1 MHGSDTRDSPDTNEP
16 HRQSTDVKMNTRSNI
31 MVFGGSGVIGGAIA
45 TVFGHQGWRVG
56 LHYHQHQTAANET
69 AAAIKKAGGESHLY
83 QADVANSSQ
92 IQAIL
97 QEFIQSHHSL
107 NVLVWAVGVD
117 PSKLLLKTSPED
129 WTRTLHTNLTGAYT
143 VLKAIAPI
151 FEQQKDGAVIFV
163 GSLSAEQGVAGQ
175 AAYAAS
181 KAGLTGLMQT
191 VAKEWGAFNIRV
203 NMVFPGWHLS
213 PLSEPGWQS
222 AMEPRNHTLHRPS
235 SLQYMATTVYH
246 MALSP
251 DTSGQIWNL
260 DSRIW

>member
-1 MHGSDTRDSPDTNEP
+1 MNESV
-16 HRQSTDVKMNTRSNI
+16 RQTPVGIVNSRSNV

-45 TVFGHQGWRVG
+45 TVFGRQGWRVG
-56 LHYHQHQTAANET
+56 LHYHRHHTVAKET
-69 AAAIKKAGGESHLY
+69 ASMITKAGGESHLY
-83 QADVANSSQ
+83 QADVTNSVQ

-107 NVLVWAVGVD
+107 HVMVWAVGMGS
-117 PSKLLLKTSPED
+117 SKLLLKTSPEE
-129 WTRTLHTNLTGAYT
+129 WTRILHTNLTGAFT
-143 VLKAIAPI
+143 VLKAMAPI
-151 FEQQKDGAVIFV
+151 FKQQLNGAVILV

-181 KAGLTGLMQT
+181 KAGLGGLMYS

-213 PLSEPGWQS
+213 RLSKPGWDA
-222 AMEPRNHTLHRPS
+222 AMEPRNHTLHRTP
-235 SLQYMATTVYH
+235 SLQHMATSIYH
-246 MALSP
+246 MAVSP

>member
-1 MHGSDTRDSPDTNEP
+1 MNKPA
-16 HRQSTDVKMNTRSNI
+16 RQAPVGMVNARSNV
-31 MVFGGSGVIGGAIA
+31 MVFGGSGVIGRAIA

-56 LHYHQHQTAANET
+56 IHYHQHQTVAKET
-69 AAAIKKAGGESHLY
+69 AAVIKKAGGESHLY

-92 IQAIL
+92 IQTIL
-97 QEFIQSHHSL
+97 QKFLQSHHSL
-107 NVLVWAVGVD
+107 NVMVWAVGVGS
-117 PSKLLLKTSPED
+117 SKLLLKTSPED

-151 FEQQKDGAVIFV
+151 FEQQNHGAVILV
-163 GSLSAEQGVAGQ
+163 GSLSAEQGVVGQ

-181 KAGLTGLMQT
+181 KAGLIGLMHT

-213 PLSEPGWQS
+213 PVSEPGWHS
-222 AMEPRNHTLHRPS
+222 AMKPRNHTLHRTPS
-235 SLQYMATTVYH
+235 LEYVAASIYH

-260 DSRIW
+260 DSRVW

>member
-1 MHGSDTRDSPDTNEP
+1 MIKPSG
-16 HRQSTDVKMNTRSNI
+16 QSSVGMVARSNV

-56 LHYHQHQTAANET
+56 LHYYLHQTVATET
-69 AAAIKKAGGESHLY
+69 AAAIRKAGGESYLY
-83 QADVANSSQ
+83 QGDVANSSQ

-97 QEFIQSHHSL
+97 QKFIHSYHSL
-107 NVLVWAVGVD
+107 NVLVWAVGVG
-117 PSKLLLKTSPED
+117 PSNLLLKTTAED
-129 WTRTLHTNLTGAYT
+129 WTRTLHINLTGAYT

-151 FEQQKDGAVIFV
+151 FEQQNNGAVILV
-163 GSLSAEQGVAGQ
+163 GSLSAEQGVTGQ

-181 KAGLTGLMQT
+181 KAGLIGLMHT

-213 PLSEPGWQS
+213 PVSKSGWHS
-222 AMEPRNHTLHRPS
+222 VKESHNHTLHRTPS
-235 SLQYMATTVYH
+235 LEYMATSVYH
-246 MALSP
+246 LALSP

-260 DSRIW
+260 DSRVW